1 MNEMKS
7 HWYFQGSLCGL
18 SVGENFFLY
27 MEYLLTVC
35 VAWGTTEKAHVFF
48 QRRVGDSCFISAFIF
63 VRTTGVDE
71 CDSVFFPPYWFEF
84 CTASFGRFHA
94 EIYIILLIHSLALS
108 WQREAF
114 GLPAPSPS
122 PSWNMQTYIFISNFL
137 NEFYPSS
144 N

>member
-63 VRTTGVDE
+63 VRTMGVDE
-71 CDSVFFPPYWFEF
+71 CDSVFFSLTGSNSARPVLEGF
-84 CTASFGRFHA
+84 
-94 EIYIILLIHSLALS
+94 LLRS
-108 WQREAF
+108 
-114 GLPAPSPS
+114 
-122 PSWNMQTYIFISNFL
+122 T
-137 NEFYPSS
+137 
-144 N
+144 